1 MFLVNSTGKEPKPV
15 AVPTQ
20 PTSAAAGSLIPPTI
34 AHVAPSTAPAVSVA
48 PPVEA
53 APSKITH
60 AAPSS
65 APAASV
71 APPVEFSPSKAQSKA
86 PSVIASKFS
95 PQEEAPV
102 DNEAASADP
111 PKSPSKAVELDGVPA
126 DPKNPAGALMMTKI
140 NLAMNSLTSQCSR
153 KLNSI

>member
-15 AVPTQ
+15 ALPTQ

-53 APSKITH
+53 APSK
-60 AAPSS
+60 
-65 APAASV
+65 
-71 APPVEFSPSKAQSKA
+71 AQSKA
-86 PSVIASKFS
+86 PLVIASKS
-95 PQEEAPV
+95 APQEEAPV
-102 DNEAASADP
+102 VDDEAPLSDP

-126 DPKNPAGALMMTKI
+126 DLENPAEGSDDDKDKPSDEQSHISMFQKI
-140 NLAMNSLTSQCSR
+140 E
-153 KLNSI
+153 

>member
-15 AVPTQ
+15 AAPTQ

-60 AAPSS
+60 AVPSS
-65 APAASV
+65 AAT
-71 APPVEFSPSKAQSKA
+71 SKAQSKA
-86 PSVIASKFS
+86 PPVIDFKSA

-102 DNEAASADP
+102 DDEAASADP

-126 DPKNPAGALMMTKI
+126 DPKNPAEGSDDDKDKPSDEQSHISMFQKI
-140 NLAMNSLTSQCSR
+140 E
-153 KLNSI
+153 